1 MPTKHNKN
9 YGAVLLP
16 LLMLWPALTVQ
27 AENEEV
33 IARCAKIP
41 SVGDRILCLEDALRI
56 SAQVGDTAIDA
67 DAVAEENPT
76 PDSSVAAAVVAVAAD
91 DADLVEAVTE
101 ESGQSAPP
109 DAAAAPAAEET
120 MPAATATV
128 VVAVNNADV
137 AEEVTK
143 AAGQSEPPDVAPAP
157 QADETLPAAVDAV
170 TTAGTAEAQQFG
182 LSEVQK
188 QPESLDSIDVVVV
201 SVDSNAYGKLIF
213 TTKSGQVWR
222 QTDQNRRRYRQI
234 PFDAEIRQG
243 AAGSF
248 FIKPLSGGASV
259 RVRRSK

>member
-16 LLMLWPALTVQ
+16 LLILWPALTVQ

-33 IARCAKIP
+33 IARCSKIS
-41 SVGDRILCLEDALRI
+41 SVGDRILCLEDALRG
-56 SAQVGDTAIDA
+56 SAQAGETAIDA

-76 PDSSVAAAVVAVAAD
+76 SDSSVAAAAVAVAAV

-109 DAAAAPAAEET
+109 DAVAAPPAEET
-120 MPAATATV
+120 MPAATAAV
-128 VVAVNNADV
+128 VVTVNNADV

-143 AAGQSEPPDVAPAP
+143 AAEQSAPPDAVPAP
-157 QADETLPAAVDAV
+157 PAEETLPAAVDAI
-170 TTAGTAEAQQFG
+170 TTADTSEAQQFG

-188 QPESLDSIDVVVV
+188 QPESLDSIHVVVV

-213 TTKSGQVWR
+213 TTESGQVWR

-234 PFDAEIRQG
+234 PFDAKIRKG
-243 AAGSF
+243 AVGSF
-248 FIKPLSGGASV
+248 FLTPLSGGAAV
-259 RVRRSK
+259 RVKRSK